1 MPSYKTQPYASLSSG
16 GSAYER
22 RPLWLWPRVTPRIP
36 GDLGPVDRQPPGR
49 EDVLT
54 PARAPPDILLGYYPR
69 MKLSQLSLV
78 RRLRRE
84 GNTRGSILAILGRTR
99 DTPIPSRE
107 DLGRSTGT
115 SSPSRDPRES
125 RGYSSTPRRPKQ
137 TLRPRQTL
145 GAQEAPKPLE
155 RQRGRE
161 SSRSRVMKRPR
172 LASPRSRVLEVRRS
186 LMERSLEAVIMEA
199 KMELRREKMDTP
211 VRGQNASY
219 QRRKLASPVGNTS
232 TLEDASYP
240 RGRLASPLEEACY
253 PMRKLA
259 SPLEEASYP
268 RRKLASPLDEA
279 CYEEI
284 DVNCNLTG
292 GSGSHLYQNTLAED
306 STGYVDIQQA
316 AAEEEAEVYE
326 NITFH
331 HQSYEVMELG
341 GRADPYVVMSPLRGH
356 RLVTAV

>member
-1 MPSYKTQPYASLSSG
+1 
-16 GSAYER
+16 
-22 RPLWLWPRVTPRIP
+22 
-36 GDLGPVDRQPPGR
+36 
-49 EDVLT
+49 
-54 PARAPPDILLGYYPR
+54 

-107 DLGRSTGT
+107 DLGRSTGS

-240 RGRLASPLEEACY
+240 GGR
-253 PMRKLA
+253 LA

-356 RLVTAV
+356 TLVTAV